1 MSWLFVTV
9 IALNDVIRYVV
20 VCFFQT
26 TFFVLLTLRRR
37 AARAPPPSPRAL
49 RGCVFLCSDGLG
61 WNPYISWGFRG
72 FLDVGFLCVFMQDY
86 AFSC

>member
-26 TFFVLLTLRRR
+26 TFFCVADPATTGGSRSLLAFGL
-37 AARAPPPSPRAL
+37 
-49 RGCVFLCSDGLG
+49 CVGAFFLCSDSVG
-61 WNPYISWGFRG
+61 WNPYISWGFRH
-72 FLDVGFLCVFMQDY
+72 FSDTGFLCVFMQDY

>member
-26 TFFVLLTLRRR
+26 TFFCVADPATTGGSRPLLAFGL
-37 AARAPPPSPRAL
+37 
-49 RGCVFLCSDGLG
+49 CVGAFFLCSDSVG
-61 WNPYISWGFRG
+61 WNPYISWGFRH
-72 FLDVGFLCVFMQDY
+72 FSDTGFLCVFMQDY